1 MVETKVAVEFEG
13 IGTVEVVLTDE
24 ANPKTYSAIIKA
36 LPFES
41 EAETWGEE
49 VYFSTPISASL
60 EKGKRKVEKGDV
72 GYWPPGKALCLFF
85 GRTPA
90 STDDAPVAASP
101 VNIVGKIT
109 GGMELLKKV
118 KDGMK
123 IRVRLVG

>member
-1 MVETKVAVEFEG
+1 MAETKVIIEFEG
-13 IGTVEVVLTDE
+13 IGIVEAVLTDD
-24 ANPKTYSAIIKA
+24 ANPKTYSAILKA

-49 VYFSTPISASL
+49 VYFSTPVSASL

-90 STDDAPVAASP
+90 STDDTPIAASP
-101 VNIVGKIT
+101 VNIVGKIVR
-109 GGMELLKKV
+109 GIELLKNV
-118 KDGMK
+118 RDGVK
-123 IRVRLVG
+123 IRVRLA

>member
-1 MVETKVAVEFEG
+1 MAETKVIIEFEG
-13 IGTVEVVLTDE
+13 IGIVEAVLTDE
-24 ANPKTYSAIIKA
+24 VNPKTYLAIIKA

-49 VYFSTPISASL
+49 VYFSTPVSASL

-90 STDDAPVAASP
+90 STDDNPVAASP

-109 GGMELLKKV
+109 RGIELLKNVRDGVKIKV
-118 KDGMK
+118 
-123 IRVRLVG
+123 RPA

>member
-1 MVETKVAVEFEG
+1 MAETKVIIEFEN
-13 IGTVEVVLTDE
+13 IGKVEAILTDNL
-24 ANPKTYSAIIKA
+24 NPKTYLAIIKE

-49 VYFSTPISASL
+49 VYFTTPVSTPL
-60 EKGKRKVEKGDV
+60 ENGKRKVEKGDV

-101 VNIVGKIT
+101 VNLVGKIT
-109 GGMELLKKV
+109 AGIELLKRV
-118 KDGMK
+118 KDGVK
-123 IRVRLVG
+123 IRVRLA

>member
-1 MVETKVAVEFEG
+1 MVETKIVIEFENIGAVEA
-13 IGTVEVVLTDE
+13 VLTDE
-24 ANPKTYSAIIKA
+24 TNPKTYSAILKA

-49 VYFSTPISASL
+49 VYFSTPVSVSL

-90 STDDAPVAASP
+90 STDDDPIAASP

-109 GGMELLKKV
+109 GGIELLKNIR
-118 KDGMK
+118 DGMK
-123 IRVRLVG
+123 IRVRLAR